1 MQDETQGAQVAPKPK
16 RGGFRQGSGRPK
28 NSKNVRTIQR
38 EQRLKREVEAALAV
52 ASSDEID
59 GMSAVQI
66 MDIAMKTFMKAGN
79 MTSAVA
85 VARDLAP
92 YQSSKQASVQ
102 NEPAVPED
110 LQPDPRPEPDEEV
123 PDLIE

>member
-1 MQDETQGAQVAPKPK
+1 MIIVAEQTLIAQVAPKK
-16 RGGFRQGSGRPK
+16 QRGGKRPGSGRPAGAK
-28 NSKNVRTIQR
+28 NIRTIQK

-92 YQSSKQASVQ
+92 SIQQAGQ
-102 NEPAVPED
+102 
-110 LQPDPRPEPDEEV
+110 RPERTRCPGR
-123 PDLIE
+123 PPARPPTRAR

>member
-1 MQDETQGAQVAPKPK
+1 MIIVAEQTLIAQVAPKK
-16 RGGFRQGSGRPK
+16 QRGGKRPGSGRPAGAK
-28 NSKNVRTIQR
+28 NIRTIQK

-92 YQSSKQASVQ
+92 SIQQAGQ
-102 NEPAVPED
+102 
-110 LQPDPRPEPDEEV
+110 RPERTRSARGSAG
-123 PDLIE
+123 